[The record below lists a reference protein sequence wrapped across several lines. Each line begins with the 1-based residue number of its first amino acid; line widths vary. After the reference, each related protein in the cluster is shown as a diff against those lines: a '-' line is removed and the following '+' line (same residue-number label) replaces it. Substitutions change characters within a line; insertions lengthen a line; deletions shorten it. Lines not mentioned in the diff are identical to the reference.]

1 MALVTTALCADIT
14 IYFETAT
21 GITDSFSSVTV
32 AAGESV
38 TLPKGNTPDGYSYVW
53 VSTDGKS
60 YSGGSKVVFKEEV
73 TLRAIYAYDIQTADD
88 FYAFCNKFDDSA
100 YASLEPNDIN
110 LLYHHERYINVR
122 LVNNI
127 TWGL

>member
-1 MALVTTALCADIT
+1 MRKYKTKIFLTLAFVCLFAMALVTTALCADIT

-38 TLPKGNTPDGYSYVW
+38 TLPKGNTPDGYSYVC

-60 YSGGSKVVFKEEV
+60 YSGGSKVV
-73 TLRAIYAYDIQTADD
+73 LR
-88 FYAFCNKFDDSA
+88 KK
-100 YASLEPNDIN
+100 LP
-110 LLYHHERYINVR
+110 
-122 LVNNI
+122 
-127 TWGL
+127 